1 MSKNFKVTLG
11 VIIFIIVILGGGYII
26 SYNGLVSAQE
36 NVESEKSNID
46 VQYKRRADL
55 IPNLIETVKGYSAH
69 ETAIIEQITES
80 REALLSARSLAEK
93 GTADE
98 ELTSAINKLIVGVEN
113 YPDLKADSTYLSLMD
128 ELEGTENRIS
138 VARHDYNEKVK
149 VYNNK
154 VIRFPSSIIANM
166 NGFEKCDYFEA
177 GESDKENVKVDFSK

>member
-11 VIIFIIVILGGGYII
+11 VIILIIVILGGGYII
-26 SYNGLVSAQE
+26 NYNGLVSAKE
-36 NVESEKSNID
+36 NIESEQSNID

-69 ETAIIEQITES
+69 ETAIIDEITEA
-80 REALLSARSLAEK
+80 RKALLGAESLTDR
-93 GTADE
+93 GNADE
-98 ELTSAINKLIVGVEN
+98 ELTNAINKLIVDVEN

-138 VARHDYNEKVK
+138 VARRDYNEKVRT
-149 VYNNK
+149 YNNK
-154 VIRFPSSIIANM
+154 VIRFPSSIIAGM